1 MEVNHNDEK
10 YYLIGDYLDE
20 ELILHLQEVSP
31 DSIVQIVSVVP
42 PFIPK
47 LVLIT
52 QVEVCK

>member
-1 MEVNHNDEK
+1 MEVKYNDEK

-31 DSIVQIVSVVP
+31 DSVVQIVSKLP

-47 LVLIT
+47 TVFIS